1 VVAFG
6 NKDLQQLRVIE
17 QMIRD
22 FNMPLYLEAVPTCRE
37 ASGLAL
43 SSRNRYLT
51 PEAKVQAS
59 RLNIGLHDTLQLVL
73 NGMSPDEAEATT
85 TAVLERL
92 GWAMDY
98 IAVRDAVTFQAVTS
112 ETTELAVLGAARL
125 NGVRL
130 IDNITH
136 LRA

>member
-1 VVAFG
+1 
-6 NKDLQQLRVIE
+6 
-17 QMIRD
+17 
-22 FNMPLYLEAVPTCRE
+22 
-37 ASGLAL
+37 
-43 SSRNRYLT
+43 LT

-59 RLNIGLHDTLQLVL
+59 QLNIGLQDTLQLVL
-73 NGMSPDEAEATT
+73 DGVSPKEAEATT
-85 TAVLERL
+85 TAVLVRQ
-92 GWAMDY
+92 GWAVDY

-130 IDNITH
+130 IDNITR